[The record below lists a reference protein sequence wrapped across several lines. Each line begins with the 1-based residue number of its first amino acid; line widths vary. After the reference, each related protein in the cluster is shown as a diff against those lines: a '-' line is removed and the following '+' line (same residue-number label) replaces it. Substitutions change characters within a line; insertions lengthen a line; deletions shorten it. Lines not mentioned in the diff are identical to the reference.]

1 MANLTTKTYLAEA
14 FVDAIEAVHVAV
26 AIVQSDAVSPGAAA
40 QPPLMQTYSLDEM
53 RENGGSD
60 PGHCFDDGKR
70 RVLGVAVTGQNSAK
84 YGLKLQVPHQTSP
97 VHHVP
102 MYCSKAKDG
111 QALPCQHSY
120 LCSEEVHRRQLL
132 VQAVAVASAEV
143 VLAPM
148 VSALYDPFYHMSHQ
162 HLFPAH
168 LGLKLHRQMTMPS
181 YIWAC
186 GRKMHDQRW
195 SVLSTTWSSIR
206 NPCEGKCRPI
216 LTNTLALAH

>member
-97 VHHVP
+97 VSCPHALLEGQGWTGATMSAFLSLFRRGASSSASSP
-102 MYCSKAKDG
+102 SCCSCVRRSCSCADG
-111 QALPCQHSY
+111 K
-120 LCSEEVHRRQLL
+120 R
-132 VQAVAVASAEV
+132 
-143 VLAPM
+143 
-148 VSALYDPFYHMSHQ
+148 
-162 HLFPAH
+162 
-168 LGLKLHRQMTMPS
+168 
-181 YIWAC
+181 
-186 GRKMHDQRW
+186 
-195 SVLSTTWSSIR
+195 SI
-206 NPCEGKCRPI
+206 RPI
-216 LTNTLALAH
+216 LSYEPSAPVSCTFGAEAAPSDDDAIVYMGLWEKDARSALVCSFNHVEQHQEPMRGHMSADLD